1 LGNPKFSIVIPAYNG
16 EKFLKQAIES
26 ALSQTRLADEVIVV
40 DDASSDG
47 TAEIAK
53 SYNEKIKYYFN
64 DKSTGFVDAWNRAI
78 SKATS
83 DYVTILHQ
91 DDLLHPEYIERIEQA
106 LLQYSN
112 IGHFFTACNYIDD
125 SGLII
130 KEPPGPHSLVPVLYS
145 GRDYSHHYLMGV
157 VSNNH
162 IHRCPGV
169 TTSRAL
175 LLNKCS
181 YRKEAG
187 LIAMMIFLQSWA
199 LHGRCWYLLPVC
211 KLSFAFGI
219 CLCKSGFNGNSG

>member
-1 LGNPKFSIVIPAYNG
+1 MGNPKFSIVIPAYNG

-187 LIAMMIFLQSWA
+187 LIADDDFFTELGVTRTLLVSPSRLQA
-199 LHGRCWYLLPVC
+199 FVC
-211 KLSFAFGI
+211 IRNLSLQKRI
-219 CLCKSGFNGNSG
+219 

>member
-112 IGHFFTACNYIDD
+112 IGHF
-125 SGLII
+125 
-130 KEPPGPHSLVPVLYS
+130 
-145 GRDYSHHYLMGV
+145 
-157 VSNNH
+157 
-162 IHRCPGV
+162 
-169 TTSRAL
+169 
-175 LLNKCS
+175 
-181 YRKEAG
+181 
-187 LIAMMIFLQSWA
+187 LQLA
-199 LHGRCWYLLPVC
+199 
-211 KLSFAFGI
+211 I
-219 CLCKSGFNGNSG
+219 T